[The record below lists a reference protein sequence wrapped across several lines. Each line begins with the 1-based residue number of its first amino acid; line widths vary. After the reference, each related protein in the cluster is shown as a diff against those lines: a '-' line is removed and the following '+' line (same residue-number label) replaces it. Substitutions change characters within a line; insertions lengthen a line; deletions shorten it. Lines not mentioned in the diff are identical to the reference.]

1 MSLVWQQLSA
11 KERAW
16 ERLRSGKTRTRSD
29 KYKERNKATRQKDL
43 EKALLEDIKKYFKK
57 HDQKWSGKTHKKL
70 TLNNYKKYIHV
81 S

>member
-1 MSLVWQQLSA
+1 MATIKS
-11 KERAW
+11 KGTCMEG
-16 ERLRSGKTRTRSD
+16 LRSRKTRTRSD

-57 HDQKWSGKTHKKL
+57 HDQKWSGKTHKKS

>member
-1 MSLVWQQLSA
+1 MHGGGLDT
-11 KERAW
+11 
-16 ERLRSGKTRTRSD
+16 GKLELEVINIKS
-29 KYKERNKATRQKDL
+29 EIATRQKDL

-57 HDQKWSGKTHKKL
+57 HDQKWSGKTHKKS